1 MDDLFEHQ
9 MESERDKAINGF
21 YTHFMIFLAVITGL
35 AIVNLIEGD
44 KLWVQWVL
52 LGWGAGIA
60 LHGFLVF
67 IRKPQLEQKL
77 REIRRANARPPVADN
92 TPVVD
97 EAAPVAATGD
107 AGPVP
112 SADDAGKSP

>member
-35 AIVNLIEGD
+35 AIINLVEGD

-52 LGWGAGIA
+52 LGWGVGVA
-60 LHGFLVF
+60 LHAYLVF
-67 IRKPQLEQKL
+67 IRKPQLEHKL
-77 REIRRANARPPVADN
+77 REIRRANEKTLQEREPATVDTPPVIPSEADPPN
-92 TPVVD
+92 
-97 EAAPVAATGD
+97 
-107 AGPVP
+107 
-112 SADDAGKSP
+112 SPTT